1 MSKRLQELSAW
12 IEAAVIGTVMLAL
25 GIAYLFSRA

>member
-12 IEAAVIGTVMLAL
+12 IEAVVIGAVMLAL
-25 GIAYLFSRA
+25 GIAYFVSRA